1 MGSGERRQTNGRTS
15 VQQPK
20 FEYVVEKLFY
30 SGEELREDFSIPME
44 QWEEIIESTRFHIF
58 EFFPPR
64 ILDNRKAFPFRVI
77 IFE

>member
-44 QWEEIIESTRFHIF
+44 QWEEIIESTRLHIF
-58 EFFPPR
+58 EFFYQEFST
-64 ILDNRKAFPFRVI
+64 IVKLSLSV
-77 IFE
+77 